1 MDAGLV
7 RKGLVAALSALA
19 ASALGLAARGPA
31 PAVAEA
37 AALEPDLVT
46 MRIDP
51 EDLVVVEEKGRTVLR
66 MTTEVANRGLGPLE
80 VFPSQTS
87 ADCDGNGDFD
97 NDRTTFQRTFA
108 DTNGSGAFE
117 PEADGVHSER
127 EFGCMKLHVAHG
139 HWHVLDFARYE
150 LRREPRGRL
159 VAISRKVGFC
169 LTDYRLAYPGPG
181 APLSPRYPID
191 SGLQSGCDQQ
201 ATQGISVGWV
211 DSYPFALPGQEL
223 DVTGLR
229 RGRYCLSMTADPLDR
244 LSESDARGNE
254 RRARIA
260 LRPRRQSVRRLKG
273 ACRSPRSG
281 ERVGG

>member
-7 RKGLVAALSALA
+7 RTGLLAALT
-19 ASALGLAARGPA
+19 ASAIGFAAQGPPPAAAEA
-31 PAVAEA
+31 PALPA
-37 AALEPDLVT
+37 DLVT

-51 EDLVVVEEKGRTVLR
+51 EDLVVIEEDGRIVLR
-66 MTTEVANRGLGPLE
+66 MTTEVANRGPGPLE

-87 ADCDGNGDFD
+87 ADCDGNGSLE

-117 PEADGVHSER
+117 PEADGVYSER
-127 EFGCMKLHVAHG
+127 EFGCMKLHPAHG

-159 VAISRKVGFC
+159 VANSRKVGFC
-169 LTDYRLAYPGPG
+169 LTDYRIAYPGPG
-181 APLSPRYPID
+181 APQSPRYPFD
-191 SGLQSGCDQQ
+191 SGLQTGCDQQ

-211 DSYPFALPGQEL
+211 DSYPFALPGQQL
-223 DVTGLR
+223 DVTDLR
-229 RGRYCLSMTADPLDR
+229 RGRYCLSMLADPLDQ

-260 LRPRRQSVRRLKG
+260 LRPRKQSVRRLQG
-273 ACRSPRSG
+273 ACRSPRRG
-281 ERVGG
+281 DRAAD